1 MNSLLIKNVRLVID
15 DSIVENGA
23 VLCKDG
29 KIVNVYTDSTDVSNV
44 EADNVYDGANYYLAP
59 GFIDLHIHGA
69 KNILAEAGPEELK
82 ELTRILPQYGVT
94 GFLPTIC
101 PRPSLEEDVELLKR
115 LSTVSPEGTAILGFM
130 MEGHFLSL
138 TGAIKSVGGDV
149 DPIEK
154 AEALIK
160 AAAPY
165 NLVFAISPEFKGIV
179 DVLPILTRS
188 GMPAFITHTFATD
201 KQTLAAIEAGA
212 KHATHFYNVFPY
224 GQDKEGGVRRSGA
237 IEAIFSREDCTVDF
251 ILDGEHVEPLIVK
264 MALVC
269 KGKDSVCL
277 ITDANIN
284 AGMPPGR
291 YEGGIGNTPFV
302 VAYEGG
308 PARNAEEGP
317 KKGGLI
323 GSGLTMNLAV
333 KNAINMLGVN
343 LCQAVRMAS
352 TNPARVIKVD
362 NKKGKIKVG
371 YDADMVLLDE
381 NCNVQ
386 ACWVMGDCKYEK

>member
-1 MNSLLIKNVRLVID
+1 MNSLLIKNVKLVID
-15 DSIVENGA
+15 DSIVENMT
-23 VLCKDG
+23 VFCKDG
-29 KIVNVYTDSTDVSNV
+29 KIVDIYADGTDISKVD
-44 EADNVYDGANYYLAP
+44 ADQVYDGSGRYLAP

-69 KNILAEAGPEELK
+69 RNILAETGPKELK

-101 PRPSLEEDVELLKR
+101 PRSSLEEDVELMKK
-115 LSTVSPEGTAILGFM
+115 LSSATSEGTSILGFM

-138 TGAIKSVGGDV
+138 TGAIKTVGGEV

-154 AEALIK
+154 AEALIE
-160 AAAPY
+160 AAAPH
-165 NLVFAISPEFKGIV
+165 NLIFAISPEFKGIT
-179 DVLPILTRS
+179 DVLPVLTRS

-201 KQTLAAIEAGA
+201 KQTLEAIDAGA
-212 KHATHFYNVFPY
+212 THATHFYNVFPY

-237 IEAIFSREDCTVDF
+237 IEAILSREDCTVDF
-251 ILDGEHVEPLIVK
+251 ILDGEHVDPLIVK
-264 MALVC
+264 MTLVC

-277 ITDANIN
+277 VTDANIS
-284 AGMPPGR
+284 AGMPAGR
-291 YEGGIGNTPFV
+291 YVGGIGNTPFE

-308 PARNAEEGP
+308 PARSAEEGP

-323 GSGLTMNLAV
+323 GSGLTMDLAV
-333 KNAINMLGVN
+333 KNAINMLGVD

-362 NKKGKIKVG
+362 DKKGKIKAG
-371 YDADMVLLDE
+371 YDADLVLLDD
-381 NCNVQ
+381 NYNVQ
-386 ACWVMGDCKYEK
+386 ACWIMGDCKYEK